1 MKTISKCLMW
11 IFICIISFIWV
22 VLVIWVFKFG
32 WITEYAKVLNSKNW
46 VDEDVSLNPISWI
59 DTLLNKNDVEK
70 LPEIDLPM
78 EEIDNIE
85 IYVDGEKYEEESGFV
100 DEITNEN
107 EETEQE
113 DSINPYDPDFDQ
125 EFNDY
130 FS

>member
-1 MKTISKCLMW
+1 MKTISQCLMW
-11 IFICIISFIWV
+11 ILICIISFIWV

-32 WITEYAKVLNSKNW
+32 WVTEYVKVLNSKNW
-46 VDEDVSLNPISWI
+46 IDEDISLNPISWI

-85 IYVDGEKYEEESGFV
+85 IYVDGEKYEEEPGFV

-107 EETEQE
+107 EETDQE